1 MTNLLIILNNLSK
14 KIINQKGDLSLF
26 ALAKLSDT
34 GKWNLLIV
42 ANWCKRQSVEAYKYL
57 YDEFKSECLKY
68 SNSKDKDQ
76 IDAEISEFLEF
87 PFVILPEH
95 SSLVQGLKRLYHSNP
110 VHISPVAINAYS
122 DKKIEEIYL
131 FATDDKTDRSKF
143 EFYEYGRFS
152 EEFLDR
158 V

>member
-1 MTNLLIILNNLSK
+1 MSKTIIK
-14 KIINQKGDLSLF
+14 EKGDLSLF
-26 ALAKLSDT
+26 ALAKLSDS

-57 YDEFKSECLKY
+57 YDEFKSECLEY
-68 SNSKDKDQ
+68 SIGKNKAH
-76 IDAEISEFLEF
+76 IDAEISDFLEF
-87 PFVILPEH
+87 PFVILPAE
-95 SSLVQGLKRLYHSNP
+95 SSLVKGLKKLYRGNP

-152 EEFLDR
+152 EEYLDK